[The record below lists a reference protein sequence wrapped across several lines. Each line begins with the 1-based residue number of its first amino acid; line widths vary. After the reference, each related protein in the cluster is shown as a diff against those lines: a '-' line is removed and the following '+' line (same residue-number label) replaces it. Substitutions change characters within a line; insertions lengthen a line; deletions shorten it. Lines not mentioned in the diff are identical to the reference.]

1 MRHAINTL
9 SLLALLALPASAQ
22 LTLEDCRQLA
32 RDNYPAIKQYD
43 LVRLTSEYTAS
54 NAAKGYIPQVSL
66 SARAQYQSDATKF
79 NGEIPG
85 IDFTGLSR
93 DQYDFRL
100 TVNQSVYDGGAISSA
115 RRVARAQGDVDTEQV
130 NVTMY
135 DVYGRVDD
143 MYFGILTIDEQ
154 LRQVR
159 LLEDDLQ
166 VSLDNVEGMARG
178 GIANETD
185 VDAVKVERLKA
196 IQTEVGLEASREA
209 YLAMLSTFI
218 GRELGPSTELVRP
231 SLGAVLPTDN
241 LRPELALYDARGRL
255 LDERLRALD
264 SNVIPKIGI
273 FAEGGYGNPGLNM
286 FKTGFQ
292 PYYVVGATLS
302 WNIGGFYTRS
312 NDRHSIDV
320 QRRSIESDRETF
332 LLNTRI
338 QSQMQGGQ
346 IRTLQRQLEQDDGI
360 IELRESIRS
369 KAEMKV
375 ENGTETVNEMLRDIN
390 AVSDARLQKSLHELQ
405 LQQEIQRL
413 RTINNNYQ

>member
-135 DVYGRVDD
+135 DVYGRVDA

-196 IQTEVGLEASREA
+196 VQTEVGLEASREA

-292 PYYVVGATLS
+292 PYYIVGATLS

>member
-196 IQTEVGLEASREA
+196 VQTEVGLEASREA

-292 PYYVVGATLS
+292 PYYIVGATLS